1 MINFYNL
8 IYIMKLTFQKVSL
21 NRIFQQIF
29 AKKIHADN
37 RIIEFG
43 AYEDSKKNFT
53 NFINIQNKKDII
65 YADKQNPAD
74 DRLYKEDLESK
85 LSFED
90 ASFDNVI
97 IFNVLEH
104 VFDIN
109 NAIKEIYRC
118 LDKNGKIIGSTPF
131 IHRIH
136 NAPGDYNRYSEQF
149 YEKILKKNNFN
160 DISIEVYGFGPCTAC
175 YVIIFDYTKF
185 IPFLNNFI
193 LVICIFFDLI
203 LNVFIK
209 TSLKKIYPV
218 TICFSARK

>member
-1 MINFYNL
+1 MINFSNL
-8 IYIMKLTFQKVSL
+8 IYMMKLTFQKVSL

-29 AKKIHADN
+29 AKKIQADN

-43 AYEDSKKNFT
+43 AYKDSKKNFT
-53 NFINIQNKKDII
+53 NFINIQNRDNIV
-65 YADKQNPAD
+65 YADKQD
-74 DRLYKEDLESK
+74 LGEDRLFKEDLESK
-85 LSFED
+85 LSFKD

-104 VFDIN
+104 VFNMN

-118 LDKNGKIIGSTPF
+118 LDTNGKIIGSTPF

-149 YEKILKKNNFN
+149 YEKILKKNNFKH
-160 DISIEVYGFGPCTAC
+160 ISIEVYGFGPCTAC

-185 IPFLNNFI
+185 VPFLNNFI
-193 LVICIFFDLI
+193 LVICILFDSI
-203 LNVFIK
+203 LNNFVK
-209 TSLKKIYPV
+209 TNLKNIYPV